1 MKTAIVIF
9 AIIFANTAPSLG
21 RNIEAYYS
29 SEQLVE
35 KKAELDSLYGK
46 FERIDYYAGKT
57 SIDDGFGG
65 TWNVKNMNDTDDW
78 KYFAPY
84 YVLWRESNR
93 FVPKRNAKI
102 YAINVSEAILD
113 KLRFAKH
120 STPLLQSVE
129 VAFWG
134 YIKGVSQMGGLVS
147 LLVWIDPESGVIK
160 EVAFKFQGVTE
171 SGVNMGAAIPP
182 RNYTIF
188 EEILKK
194 TVFFDMTDMEFTER
208 DIESNYCYSHTMNFR
223 KISKDLH
230 LYPNYP
236 DSLDFLKG
244 HYPPEYYY
252 IILGSYPY

>member
-35 KKAELDSLYGK
+35 KKSKLDSLYGK

-65 TWNVKNMNDTDDW
+65 TWNIKNIVHSNE
-78 KYFAPY
+78 FAPE
-84 YVLWRESNR
+84 YVLWRPSNR
-93 FVPKRNAKI
+93 FLPNRDSI
-102 YAINVSEAILD
+102 LYGGIQPGGAIERR
-113 KLRFAKH
+113 LRLAKH

-129 VAFWG
+129 AAFWG

-147 LLVWIDPESGVIK
+147 FFLWVDPESGFIK
-160 EVAFKFQGVTE
+160 EVAFMFQGMPDT
-171 SGVNMGAAIPP
+171 GVNMGAAIPS

-194 TVFFDMTDMEFTER
+194 TVFFDMTDMEFTEN
-208 DIESNYCYSHTMNFR
+208 DIESNYCYYYTMDFR